1 MRPLT
6 RIAALFTMATA
17 ATLVTALPA
26 WAAGPA
32 GPGSLVNGGEGP
44 VFIKAHDATVVE
56 GDEGTVELR
65 FPVTLS
71 KPSQSPIEIEV
82 STPQLL
88 VLEEATHDAAGK
100 GVDYAGLADQRVFG
114 PGTTKLEVTV
124 KVSGD
129 PVHEGDE
136 VLGLR
141 IEDASGGVVAD
152 DFATGTIQDDDPVPT
167 VSIGD
172 VSIIE
177 GTGGPTG
184 MHFTVALSN
193 PSDEK
198 VHVEVVPAAGSATEG
213 VDWHA
218 QAAQLTF
225 DAGQT
230 VDDYVVSVVGDD
242 RPEPQE
248 SFTVTTGQVEGAMVA
263 GDAAMGTIDDDD
275 VEDAGGTEGN
285 KDGGSAEGGGSSDGP
300 AVRVGGAG
308 DEREG
313 SFEGPT
319 FSVSAA
325 ETPAGAGED
334 HAAVARPRDGRAASG
349 TARTVLALGLAGT
362 GLALFLVL
370 FAKGRRNRRPV
381 R

>member
-17 ATLVTALPA
+17 ATLATALPA

-32 GPGSLVNGGEGP
+32 GPGGLVNGGEGP

-56 GDEGTVELR
+56 GDEASVELR

-71 KPSQSPIEIEV
+71 RPSQSPIEIEV

-88 VLEEATHDAAGK
+88 VLEGATYDAAGK
-100 GVDYAGLADQRVFG
+100 GVDYAGVTDQRVFA
-114 PGTTKLEVTV
+114 PGTTKLDVIV
-124 KVSGD
+124 GVSGD

-136 VLGLR
+136 VVGLR
-141 IEDASGGVVAD
+141 IDDASGGVVAD

-172 VSIIE
+172 ASVIE

-198 VHVEVVPAAGSATEG
+198 VHVEVVPAAGSAAEG
-213 VDWHA
+213 DDWQG

-225 DAGQT
+225 DAGET
-230 VDDYVVSVVGDD
+230 VRDYAVSVVGDD

-248 SFTVTTGQVEGAMVA
+248 SFTVATGHVEGAMVA
-263 GDAAMGTIDDDD
+263 EGAATGTIDDDD
-275 VEDAGGTEGN
+275 GDDESGT
-285 KDGGSAEGGGSSDGP
+285 DGGERAEGGASGASG
-300 AVRVGGAG
+300 AERTVRVGGAG
-308 DEREG
+308 DEWEG

-319 FSVSAA
+319 FSAA
-325 ETPAGAGED
+325 ATDTPAGAGEG
-334 HAAVARPRDGRAASG
+334 HGAATRPDDGRTASD
-349 TARTVLALGLAGT
+349 TARRLLALGLAGA
-362 GLALFLVL
+362 GLSLFLVL